1 MFNSYKNI
9 VLVATALICGS
20 TAYAQSAYGKQGG
33 TNRVKTT
40 PQNNKPKTN
49 TPTTGSAYG
58 KPTTQ
63 PATNA
68 TGSAYGNPQPPAS
81 SNTGS
86 AYGQPPASNTGSA
99 YGQPPAPV
107 QKQAGLTYTFVENKN
122 GGLGDSV
129 KASLRNDNAIEK
141 QLVKERAPLPYDHI
155 REDDAAYRQKLWI
168 EVDTREKI
176 NQVFGYSADED
187 NGNQRFISILL
198 SALKE
203 DSVTAFSSD
212 DDRFTTPLTYEK
224 AMEKVFGSGGMDTSE
239 KYDLKGNVIGYEVRR
254 KQIEPDS
261 IYKFRIKEE
270 IVFDKEASRLYRRI
284 LGIAPIMP
292 RYTILGGKKTKI
304 GDDLLFWIYYP
315 DARKTFAKFE
325 VYNSKNTGARQ
336 TWEDFLESHM
346 FTYYIIKSSLN
357 NVGHKDLAKYFKDPL
372 FRLLEG
378 EKIKE
383 KIFNYEQNLWEY

>member
-1 MFNSYKNI
+1 MNFNSFRKI
-9 VLVATALICGS
+9 ALVVLTLTCSSSI
-20 TAYAQSAYGKQGG
+20 YAQSAYGKQGG

-40 PQNNKPKTN
+40 PQNNKPK
-49 TPTTGSAYG
+49 
-58 KPTTQ
+58 
-63 PATNA
+63 PATTPAPSNN
-68 TGSAYGNPQPPAS
+68 TGSAYGNPQPPPTN
-81 SNTGS
+81 NTGS
-86 AYGQPPASNTGSA
+86 AYGNPQPPTNNAGSA

-107 QKQAGLTYTFVENKN
+107 QKQPGAKYTFVENKN

-224 AMEKVFGSGGMDTSE
+224 AMEKIFGSGGLDTNPQ
-239 KYDLKGNVIGYEVRR
+239 YDMQGNIIGYEIRR
-254 KQIEPDS
+254 KQIESDS

-292 RYTILGGKKTKI
+292 RYSVLGGKKVKL

-325 VYNSKNTGARQ
+325 VYNAKNTGARQ